1 MPIVNYKQVGE
12 ALGLRWPFE
21 EHDVQSELRYMA
33 EIKSRAV
40 KPEKTDKEILAD
52 IKTYNEKRIK

>member
-1 MPIVNYKQVGE
+1 MILNYKQVGE

-40 KPEKTDKEILAD
+40 KPEKTFTETMEY
-52 IKTYNEKRIK
+52 IKTYNEKREK

>member
-12 ALGLRWPFE
+12 VLGLRWPFE